1 MTNKNK
7 YEHLVTR
14 LPSLE
19 IAKEEAN
26 LKELSKLLSSMR
38 IGDTI
43 KVNHHI
49 AYEIGLSYEQ
59 AVKFVDMSIGY
70 GNLPL
75 TNLDVCTHITKQ
87 RL

>member
-7 YEHLVTR
+7 YEYLVTR

-19 IAKEEAN
+19 IEDDN
-26 LKELSKLLSSMR
+26 LKELSKLLSSMK
-38 IGDTI
+38 IGDSV
-43 KVNHHI
+43 KVNYHI
-49 AYEIGLSYEQ
+49 AYDIGLSYEQ
-59 AVKFVDMSIGY
+59 AVKFVDISIGY

-87 RL
+87 RV